1 MTIKLSIIGKGW
13 GGEIE
18 YRLRLAYFIHTH
30 TKTRHMPV
38 MRESLSAESFR
49 AVVGLLFFPRAV
61 VKKDTVKFQGTLY

>member
-38 MRESLSAESFR
+38 IHESLSAESIR
-49 AVVGLLFFPRAV
+49 AVVGLLFFP
-61 VKKDTVKFQGTLY
+61 